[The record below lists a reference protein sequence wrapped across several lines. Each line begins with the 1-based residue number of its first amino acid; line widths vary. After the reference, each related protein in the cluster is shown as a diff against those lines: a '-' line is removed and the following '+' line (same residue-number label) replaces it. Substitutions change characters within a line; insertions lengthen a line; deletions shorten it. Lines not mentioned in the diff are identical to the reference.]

1 MGLRLFGSQVEGAVR
16 HRAPRET
23 GSDQLGPVFRAVVLG
38 VLVGVGG
45 LYDLDSTPLAHWV
58 SLWRL

>member
-1 MGLRLFGSQVEGAVR
+1 MDFLRRG
-16 HRAPRET
+16 PET

-38 VLVGVGG
+38 VFVGVGG